1 MLHKIYL
8 EGVIYM
14 KKGKLSND
22 KVLNKCGCGCS
33 QHDHNHI
40 EHGHDHEHNI
50 VVNDCSACA
59 EISLDRSDTKNEN
72 MNNNAGSLI
81 TKKYT
86 IDNLDCANCAAKI
99 ERMSGNIPGVA
110 GVNIS
115 FPLKQL
121 TVTAENPDNLLPEII
136 RTAQKIESGVIIKEE
151 IGNTKSKGHIK
162 ENRKDIISIVI
173 GAVLFLGTLIFKSI
187 LGIENYNIVSISI
200 LIIAYLILGG
210 GVLLTA
216 GKNIIKG
223 KVFDEN
229 FLMSIATLGA
239 FVIGEYPEAVGVML
253 FFRVGE
259 LFEKIAVSRSRSQ
272 IMDAVD
278 LRPETVNLV
287 TDKEVKIIPAEDAV
301 PGDLVLVRPGDR
313 VPLDGIVAEGESRL
327 DTSAVTGEPVPVKV
341 RPGDEIVSGC
351 VNTSGLLKV
360 KVSKVLGDSMVSR
373 ILKSVEEAAASKPRI
388 ENFITRFARIYTP
401 IVVAIAAFTAICM
414 PLILNQDFYPWIYTA
429 LSFLVMSCPCA
440 LVLSVPL
447 AYFCGIG
454 AGSKFGILFKGG
466 VVMESLSKIKAVV
479 MDKTGTVTEG
489 HFEVQNIYTAGSI
502 NEEEVLKLS
511 ASCELNSTHPIGES
525 IVAEAKRRGLDI
537 VRPNNVHELSG
548 MGIKADYEDKTL
560 ILGNR
565 KLMEANGVDISEYNP
580 SNGGSEV
587 LLAINGILQG
597 YILIADRIK
606 SEAAPAIKK
615 IKSQGAAT
623 AILTGDSEETAKQV
637 AEYTGV
643 DDYSAKLLP
652 ENKVSELKKI
662 RDEYGSVMFVGDGIN
677 DAPVLAGADVG
688 AAMGSGADA
697 AIEAADVVFMNSNMD
712 AIPKSIAISKKAT
725 SIAKQNVV
733 FALAIKIIVMFL
745 GLTGIYSNMWLAV
758 FADTGVA
765 FICILNSLRALYS
778 VR

>member
-1 MLHKIYL
+1 MLNKMYI
-8 EGVIYM
+8 EEVTNM
-14 KKGKLSND
+14 KKANLPEDKKLYECD
-22 KVLNKCGCGCS
+22 CGCS
-33 QHDHNHI
+33 VQEGGGHI
-40 EHGHDHEHNI
+40 HEHHMYYDNTCDI
-50 VVNDCSACA
+50 Y
-59 EISLDRSDTKNEN
+59 NEN
-72 MNNNAGSLI
+72 CSLNKDLKGDKSENNYKNLI

-99 ERMSGNIPGVA
+99 ERVSGNIPGVV

-115 FPLKQL
+115 FPLKQI
-121 TVTAENPDNLLPEII
+121 TVTAENPDKLLPEII
-136 RTAQKIESGVIIKEE
+136 RAAQKIESGVFIKEDG
-151 IGNTKSKGHIK
+151 GNTKSRGHIK
-162 ENRKDIISIVI
+162 ENRKDIISIVA
-173 GAVLFLGTLIFKSI
+173 GAVLFLGTLIFKAI
-187 LGIENYNIVSISI
+187 LGVEDYNIVTVSI
-200 LIIAYLILGG
+200 LIISYLILGG

-216 GKNIIKG
+216 VKNITKG

-229 FLMSIATLGA
+229 FLMSVATLGA

-287 TDKEVKIIPAEDAV
+287 ADKEVKIIPAEGAV

-313 VPLDGIVAEGESRL
+313 VPLDGIVVEGESRL

-341 RPGDEIVSGC
+341 KPGDEIVSGC

-489 HFEVQNIYTAGSI
+489 NFEVQNIHTVGSL
-502 NEEEVLKLS
+502 NEDEVLKLS

-548 MGIKADYEDKTL
+548 MGIKADIEDKSL

-565 KLMEANGVDISEYNP
+565 KLMEANSIDISKYNP
-580 SNGGSEV
+580 SGGGSEV
-587 LLAINGILQG
+587 LLAIDGVLQG
-597 YILIADRIK
+597 YILIADAIK

-615 IKSQGAAT
+615 IKSQGAVT

-643 DDYSAKLLP
+643 DNYSAKLLP

-662 RDEYGSVMFVGDGIN
+662 RHEYGSVMFVGDGIN

-712 AIPKSIAISKKAT
+712 AVPKSIAISKKAT
-725 SIAKQNVV
+725 AIAKQNVV

-765 FICILNSLRALYS
+765 FLCIINSLRALYS
-778 VR
+778 VK

>member
-1 MLHKIYL
+1 
-8 EGVIYM
+8 M

-50 VVNDCSACA
+50 VVNDCSACT

-151 IGNTKSKGHIK
+151 SGNTKSMGHIK

-287 TDKEVKIIPAEDAV
+287 ADKEVKVIPAEKVV

-313 VPLDGIVAEGESRL
+313 VPLDGTVIEGESRL

-341 RPGDEIVSGC
+341 KPGDEIMSGC

-360 KVSKVLGDSMVSR
+360 KVSKALGDSMVSR
-373 ILKSVEEAAASKPRI
+373 ILKSVEEAAASKPKI

-401 IVVAIAAFTAICM
+401 IVVAIAAFTAVCM
-414 PLILNQDFYPWIYTA
+414 PLILNQDFYPWVYTA

-537 VRPNNVHELSG
+537 IRPNNVQELSG
-548 MGIKADYEDKTL
+548 MGIKADIEDKTL

-565 KLMEANGVDISEYNP
+565 KLMEANGVDISEYN
-580 SNGGSEV
+580 SSGGGSEV
-587 LLAINGILQG
+587 LLAIDGVFQG
-597 YILIADRIK
+597 YILISDAVK
-606 SEAAPAIKK
+606 SEAVPAIKK
-615 IKSQGAAT
+615 IKSQGAVT

>member
-1 MLHKIYL
+1 MLHKMYL

-14 KKGKLSND
+14 KKAKLSND

-40 EHGHDHEHNI
+40 EHEHDHEHNI
-50 VVNDCSACA
+50 VGDDCNICA
-59 EISLDRSDTKNEN
+59 ESSLDRSDLKN

-151 IGNTKSKGHIK
+151 SGNTKSKGHIK

-278 LRPETVNLV
+278 LRPETVNLAA
-287 TDKEVKIIPAEDAV
+287 DKEVKVIPAEDAV

-313 VPLDGIVAEGESRL
+313 VPLDGIVIEGESRL

-341 RPGDEIVSGC
+341 KPGDEIMSGC

-360 KVSKVLGDSMVSR
+360 KVSKVLEDSMVSR
-373 ILKSVEEAAASKPRI
+373 ILKSVEEAAASKPKI

-401 IVVAIAAFTAICM
+401 IVVAIAAFTAVCM
-414 PLILNQDFYPWIYTA
+414 PLILNQDFYPWVYTA

-537 VRPNNVHELSG
+537 IRPNNVQELSG
-548 MGIKADYEDKTL
+548 MGIKADIEDKTL

-565 KLMEANGVDISEYNP
+565 KLMEANGVDISEYN
-580 SNGGSEV
+580 SLGGGSEV
-587 LLAINGILQG
+587 LLAIDGVFQG
-597 YILIADRIK
+597 YILISDAVK
-606 SEAAPAIKK
+606 SEAVPAIKK
-615 IKSQGAAT
+615 IKSQGAVT

-712 AIPKSIAISKKAT
+712 AIPKSIVISKKAT

-733 FALAIKIIVMFL
+733 FALAIKIIVMLL

-765 FICILNSLRALYS
+765 FICILNSLRTLYS